1 MKVLVT
7 GADGFVGRAV
17 CAELARAGE
26 TVVAGTRGAVPVP
39 HAHDARA
46 LGDLARPRDLDDL
59 LEDIDAV
66 VHLAARVHVAADSS
80 PDPAAAYRELNVDAT
95 RRLGQAAARA
105 GVRRLIFLSSVK
117 VHGERT
123 IGRPFVETDAPDPR
137 GPYALSKLEA
147 EQALAEISQ
156 AGLETVVLRPPLV
169 YGPGVKANFLALLR
183 LCDSALPLPLGAVSG
198 NRRNLVYVD
207 DLAGAIRVC
216 LAHPHAAGRTYLVAS
231 GPALSTAQL
240 ARELRRALG
249 RPERLLPVPPDALRL
264 LARLAGRADAAGR
277 LVDSLAVDAGRI
289 ASELGWRSG
298 WSLAEGLKSTV
309 DWYRGRRTAASP
321 PGRPVRAAGSRVLP
335 GRR

>member
-26 TVVAGTRGAVPVP
+26 TVVAGTRNAVPVP
-39 HAHDARA
+39 DAHEALK
-46 LGDLARPRDLDDL
+46 LGDLVRLRDLDDL
-59 LEDIDAV
+59 LDGLDAV
-66 VHLAARVHVAADSS
+66 VHLAARVHVASDSS

-95 RRLGQAAARA
+95 RRLGQAAARV

-123 IGRPFVETDAPDPR
+123 TGRPFDETDAPDPR

-156 AGLETVVLRPPLV
+156 EGLETVVLRPPLV

-183 LCDSALPLPLGAVSG
+183 LCDSGLPLPLGAVSG
-198 NRRNLVYVD
+198 NRRSLVYVD
-207 DLAGAIRVC
+207 DLAGAIRLC
-216 LAHPHAAGRTYLVAS
+216 LAHPQAVGRTYLVAS
-231 GPALSTAQL
+231 GPALSTATL
-240 ARELRRALG
+240 VREMRRALG
-249 RPERLLPVPPDALRL
+249 RPERLPSVPPAALRL

-277 LVDSLAVDAGRI
+277 LLDSLAVDAGRI
-289 ASELGWRSG
+289 ASELGWRSH
-298 WSLAEGLKSTV
+298 WSLPEGLRSTV
-309 DWYRGRRTAASP
+309 DWYRGRRAATSP
-321 PGRPVRAAGSRVLP
+321 PGPSVRAAH
-335 GRR
+335 